1 MLLFRNRTEI
11 SMRSTASIKKL
22 QNLLRYIAKSIR
34 TNVTD
39 ENIEKPGLAACGVSK
54 GGKVLCGMPGMM
66 ASGMSKG
73 GKVLLGMLGM
83 EACGV

>member
-39 ENIEKPGLAACGVSK
+39 ENTEKPGLAAGGVSKGGKVPCGMPVAEACGVSK
-54 GGKVLCGMPGMM
+54 GGKVLLGMPVTE
-66 ASGMSKG
+66 AG
-73 GKVLLGMLGM
+73 GV
-83 EACGV
+83 